1 MTGAAAE
8 GSAVD
13 VLDFQLDRPA
23 ILVIGSEGAG
33 AHLFPAALQLDQ

>member
-1 MTGAAAE
+1 M
-8 GSAVD
+8 D

-33 AHLFPAALQLDQ
+33 ARSPATLHLVELQR